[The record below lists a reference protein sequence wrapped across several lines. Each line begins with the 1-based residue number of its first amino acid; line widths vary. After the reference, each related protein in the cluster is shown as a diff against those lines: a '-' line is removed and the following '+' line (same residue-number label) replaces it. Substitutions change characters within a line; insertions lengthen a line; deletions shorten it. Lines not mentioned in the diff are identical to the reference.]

1 MKNVWTIIKKEFSR
15 FFKDKRMVITIFL
28 PGILIYILYSVMGA
42 IIAVPD
48 AAPEGYKFKAY
59 VNYYSEKVVL
69 SEDVFEITTG
79 ISEEQAKQKVSDGEL
94 DVAIVFPENFDSDFE
109 NAEKTPD
116 LKVYYNSQ
124 NSMSALCYNGVLKPM
139 FSVQQAPAFTYNS
152 AKDAVYDLSADSV
165 NVLAML
171 VPMLMFALLASS
183 CVSVAP
189 EAIAGE
195 KERGTMATML
205 ITPIKRWQLA
215 LGKIASLTF
224 FALLSGISSFI
235 GVMLSMP
242 KLMGGFGVA
251 DLAGYS
257 VGSYFMLFGLII
269 SIVLVIISAFSVIS
283 CFAKSVKEAG
293 SMIGPLMIVIILM
306 GLVSMFVSSSPSI
319 GLFLI
324 PLVGSGL
331 AMSAIMAFTATPLA
345 VALAIISNLVVA
357 ALLTLLLAFMF
368 RSERIMF
375 KK

>member
-15 FFKDKRMVITIFL
+15 FFKDKRMIITVFL
-28 PGILIYILYSVMGA
+28 PGILIYVLYSVMGA
-42 IIAVPD
+42 IFATPD
-48 AAPEGYKFKAY
+48 SAPEGYKFKAY
-59 VNYYSEKVVL
+59 ANYTSTQIVL
-69 SEDVFEITTG
+69 SEDLFEFAQDLT
-79 ISEEQAKQKVSDGEL
+79 EEEAKAKVSSGEL
-94 DVAIVFPENFDSDFE
+94 DVALIFPENFDGDI
-109 NAEKTPD
+109 NDGKTPD

-124 NSMSALCYNGVLKPM
+124 KSMSALCYSAVLQPILEQ
-139 FSVQQAPAFTYNS
+139 SQAPSFTYNK
-152 AKDAVYDLSADSV
+152 AADIYDLSAESV
-165 NVLAML
+165 NVLSML
-171 VPMLMFALLASS
+171 VPMLMFALLASA

-215 LGKIASLTF
+215 LGKILSLTF

-251 DLAGYS
+251 EFAGYS

-269 SIVLVIISAFSVIS
+269 SVVLVIISAFSVVS

-293 SMIGPLMIVIILM
+293 SMIGPLMMVIILM

-331 AMSAIMAFTATPLA
+331 AMSAVMAFTATPLA
-345 VALAIISNLVVA
+345 VALAIISNLIVA
-357 ALLTLLLAFMF
+357 ALFTVALAFMF
-368 RSERIMF
+368 KSEKIMF